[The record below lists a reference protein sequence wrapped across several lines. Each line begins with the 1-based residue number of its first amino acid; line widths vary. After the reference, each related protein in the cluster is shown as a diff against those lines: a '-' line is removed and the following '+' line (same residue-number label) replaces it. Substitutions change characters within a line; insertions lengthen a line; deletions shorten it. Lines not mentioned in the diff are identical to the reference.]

1 MSEEHDEF
9 DPLKFLYG
17 FIAGVIFMLIIYYA
31 EGVIQ

>member
-1 MSEEHDEF
+1 MSEDHNEF
-9 DPLKFLYG
+9 DLLTFLYG

>member
-1 MSEEHDEF
+1 MSKDNDEI
-9 DPLKFLYG
+9 DLLTFLYG